1 MQDKLIPKCLSGIKL
16 KMTACNFSLSKICG
30 ISAWPCSAG
39 PLIVGTAFGLA
50 FTRNPNSK
58 SCPCNTLGTA
68 EKTEQTSW
76 RFLGKDI
83 VYLTSMRKNSKNEQP
98 QCHTQRH
105 LCSISSS
112 PYPHIVIPDFS
123 SRQAVASRLHN
134 VQQLAASNGAFAAL
148 LEDGQIVTWGS
159 PYSGGESRGLQ
170 ERLCPDTTP
179 WKRRRMKSGWESLRA
194 LVEG

>member
-1 MQDKLIPKCLSGIKL
+1 
-16 KMTACNFSLSKICG
+16 
-30 ISAWPCSAG
+30 
-39 PLIVGTAFGLA
+39 
-50 FTRNPNSK
+50 
-58 SCPCNTLGTA
+58 
-68 EKTEQTSW
+68 
-76 RFLGKDI
+76 
-83 VYLTSMRKNSKNEQP
+83 MRKNSKNEQP